1 MKASASGDQFEGV
14 GIQDVEIVPHW
25 YMYPPKGCYKDRCDY
40 DRFSDE
46 LAGLSGPVNLYIHIP
61 FCAMKCSFCTL
72 FASIGTNGSSI
83 SQYIDALLE
92 EITLLSSRMNT
103 RSVIVRNLYVGG
115 GTPSIL
121 SEGEHSEVVRTSAQD
136 VLSYRLRYCLRRVF
150 TRHCG

>member
-1 MKASASGDQFEGV
+1 MKAPASGDQFEGV
-14 GIQDVEIVPHW
+14 EIQDVEIVPHW

-46 LAGLSGPVNLYIHIP
+46 LTGLSGPVNLYIHIP

-72 FASIGTNGSSI
+72 FASIGANGSSV

-92 EITLLSSRMNT
+92 EITLLSSRMNP
-103 RSVIVRNLYVGG
+103 RSVIVRNLYIGG

-121 SEGEHSEVVRTSAQD
+121 SEGD
-136 VLSYRLRYCLRRVF
+136 LRRLFEHLHKTFALTDCSTTSVE
-150 TRHCG
+150 